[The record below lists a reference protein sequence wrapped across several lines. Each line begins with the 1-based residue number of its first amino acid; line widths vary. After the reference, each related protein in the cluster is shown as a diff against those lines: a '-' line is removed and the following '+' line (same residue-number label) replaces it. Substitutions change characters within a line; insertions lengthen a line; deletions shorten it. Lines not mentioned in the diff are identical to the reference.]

1 MAACRQTGAFSEKQK
16 HNQVSLLKVTHDSAL
31 PKARGGQLYPTP

>member
-1 MAACRQTGAFSEKQK
+1 MAECRQTGAFSEKQK
-16 HNQVSLLKVTHDSAL
+16 HHQVPLLKPTNNSAL